1 MMAIL
6 QAKSHKVLNKVGVA
20 VDGTFSLKT
29 QSWINFKK
37 VSRMQIY
44 KLEKLMEQIPYKKLS
59 IG

>member
-1 MMAIL
+1 ML

-20 VDGTFSLKT
+20 VDGTFLLKT